1 MYQNHTDAF
10 ICKDKQGKVTIGEI
24 VNPAAYTTDF
34 DVFKQPILI
43 TPLPCPS
50 KGALFLSQI
59 FGRNNLVSSH
69 QLASTPQGPQN
80 VLNNIQDYFDK
91 TKNNGTICGIGL
103 IHQSDPTIKKLLD
116 DLHKFRMNHTGCFCR
131 RTFTEILPVLGK
143 LRTHCTV
150 NPFEINFVFGL
161 YYVDNQLYRKHSTP
175 FSCKDKKGKE
185 LLGEII
191 QPAAYLPNYDLTKN
205 PLLTRPLPFPS
216 NTIEILLPMT
226 ERNNLVNLRPLDPTP
241 EDLRNVLNNIIH
253 YFNETKNN
261 NTICGIG
268 IAHQSD
274 PTIKKLLDDFIKFA
288 RNYTGCFCRRTFI
301 EILPTLCKL
310 RTHCIVNPVEIDFA
324 FGLYYIANQAFRKHL
339 TPFSC
344 KDKKGKELLGEII
357 QPAAYLP
364 NYDLTKNPLLTRPLP
379 CNNTIEEI
387 ECSATEEI
395 GQIRSENDDD
405 PIQLE
410 VFKKLFEK
418 FQH

>member
-1 MYQNHTDAF
+1 MIERNIPIPIHFLESRSPENIIHYYVQYFGKTKTGNLCGINFNTTKNPKVQALANKIYKHFFEQIKLPFCEEANDIVSTFCELKTYCIEKDKENEPDLLFALLYASFQMYQNHTDAF

-205 PLLTRPLPFPS
+205 PLLTRPLP
-216 NTIEILLPMT
+216 
-226 ERNNLVNLRPLDPTP
+226 
-241 EDLRNVLNNIIH
+241 
-253 YFNETKNN
+253 
-261 NTICGIG
+261 
-268 IAHQSD
+268 
-274 PTIKKLLDDFIKFA
+274 
-288 RNYTGCFCRRTFI
+288 
-301 EILPTLCKL
+301 
-310 RTHCIVNPVEIDFA
+310 
-324 FGLYYIANQAFRKHL
+324 
-339 TPFSC
+339 
-344 KDKKGKELLGEII
+344 
-357 QPAAYLP
+357 
-364 NYDLTKNPLLTRPLP
+364 